1 MLSDV
6 ERISGPAIAVQC
18 YFHPPSHTLTTPDE
32 GDGFCTGVEHRGGT
46 KRLNQSP
53 DPTAPPPWGF
63 CAAETGDYRL
73 TLAVLHGDSS
83 PAAATQTSLKHVPAN
98 AKQGQRHDI
107 LPSRRRGGRCRNPPG
122 GTISSALTMY

>member
-53 DPTAPPPWGF
+53 DPTVSPLPPPTRGGF
-63 CAAETGDYRL
+63 CATETGDYRL

-83 PAAATQTSLKHVPAN
+83 PPPRKPVSNTFPPMQSRDSAMTFC
-98 AKQGQRHDI
+98 RHGEEGEDA
-107 LPSRRRGGRCRNPPG
+107 
-122 GTISSALTMY
+122 GTRQEARSAPH